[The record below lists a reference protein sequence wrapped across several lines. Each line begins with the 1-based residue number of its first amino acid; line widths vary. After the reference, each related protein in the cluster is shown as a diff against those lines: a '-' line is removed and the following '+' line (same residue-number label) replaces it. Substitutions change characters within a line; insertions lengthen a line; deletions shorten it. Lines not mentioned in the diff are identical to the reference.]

1 MIIKNKTLSLLL
13 LLASS
18 LMADL
23 DYKVEN
29 TNITISQG
37 SAYQN
42 EDKTYMY
49 NYDRLRF
56 RSDYTKDGYFGTVIV
71 DGVNYLG
78 HNYIKSDTFEYIKSA
93 RSDTPFK
100 TQTNFKDYGD
110 GSVYAKLYRL
120 YGGYEDSD
128 NRVVVGLQNISMG
141 VGRIWTPT
149 NLFNH
154 RNVYALEPD
163 EVFGVMAVS
172 YTRHIGDTSNLI
184 LIASQRE
191 DNSFKYGARYKMLT
205 SFGDM
210 AIDVILS
217 KDTTMLGYE
226 IENNFFDTGIE
237 VRSEVAY
244 IENKIKTD
252 TTNENV
258 EYFQA
263 ILGADYGF
271 ENGVTA
277 VVEALYSSEDFLYE
291 EILLNLDSDVLSSLT
306 YSNVYLGAT
315 LSYAFNIFLDGSI
328 LYVESLDDKNSR
340 FISPS
345 LTYTLNDYN
354 SFTLGAMIQNTDSS
368 SEFGASDNTYYLKW
382 VLSF

>member
-1 MIIKNKTLSLLL
+1 MIIRNKISTLLFLLT
-13 LLASS
+13 SS
-18 LMADL
+18 LIAGF

-42 EDKTYMY
+42 EDKSYMY
-49 NYDRLRF
+49 NYNRLRF
-56 RSDYTKDGYFGTVIV
+56 RSDYIDDGYFGTIIA

-78 HNYIKSDTFEYIKSA
+78 HNYINSNTFEYVKST
-93 RSDTPFK
+93 RSDTSFK

-120 YGGYEDSD
+120 YGGYEDNS
-128 NRVVVGLQNISMG
+128 NRIVAGLQNISMG

-163 EVFGVMAVS
+163 EIFGVMALS
-172 YTRHIGDTSNLI
+172 YTRYIDDTSNI
-184 LIASQRE
+184 TVIASQRE
-191 DNSFKYGARYKMLT
+191 DNSFKYGARYKRLT
-205 SFGDM
+205 SFGDL
-210 AIDVILS
+210 AIDLILS
-217 KDTTMLGYE
+217 GDTAMLGYE
-226 IENNFFDTGIE
+226 IEKDLGDTGIE

-252 TTNENV
+252 TGNKNV
-258 EYFQA
+258 KYFQA

-271 ENGVTA
+271 ENGLNL
-277 VVEALYSSEDFLYE
+277 VVEALYSSEDFLYQ

-306 YSNVYLGAT
+306 YSNVYLGT
-315 LSYAFNIFLDGSI
+315 SLSYAFNIFLDGSL
-328 LYVESLDDKNSR
+328 LYVESLDDKSFS

-345 LTYTLNDYN
+345 ITYTLNDYN
-354 SFTLGAMIQNTDSS
+354 SFTLGAMINGGDSS
-368 SEFGASDNTYYLKW
+368 SEFGSSDNTYYFKW
-382 VLSF
+382 MLSF